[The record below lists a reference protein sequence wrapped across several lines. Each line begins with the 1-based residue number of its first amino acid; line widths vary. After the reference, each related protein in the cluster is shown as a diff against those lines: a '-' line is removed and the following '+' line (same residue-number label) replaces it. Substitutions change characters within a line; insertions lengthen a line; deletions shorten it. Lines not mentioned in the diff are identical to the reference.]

1 MAPAAALPPPTEL
14 ALEDMVRKA
23 ANELRDDEVNDE
35 EDSMEAN
42 WARRFRKER
51 DALVAY
57 LEEVG

>member
-1 MAPAAALPPPTEL
+1 M
-14 ALEDMVRKA
+14 RKA
-23 ANELRDDEVNDE
+23 ASDLRDDDINDE

>member
-1 MAPAAALPPPTEL
+1 MAPAAPPV
-14 ALEDMVRKA
+14 AAGFEDMVQKA
-23 ANELRDDEVNDE
+23 ASDLREDEVNDE

-51 DALVAY
+51 DSLVAY